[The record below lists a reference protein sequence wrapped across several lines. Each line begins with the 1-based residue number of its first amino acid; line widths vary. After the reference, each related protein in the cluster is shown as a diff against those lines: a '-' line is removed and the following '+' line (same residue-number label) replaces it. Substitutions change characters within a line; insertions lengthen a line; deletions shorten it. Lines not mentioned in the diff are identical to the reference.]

1 MDPKYYTVP
10 YQDIYIEKKKSKNMN
25 LKFKSTEA
33 DLKFNIQSQIRILNQ
48 NILYITRQVDLLVK
62 WMKAD
67 IDNANLQQQVDKYFD
82 KDSENDIPE
91 DAETTA
97 EQTQ

>member
-1 MDPKYYTVP
+1 
-10 YQDIYIEKKKSKNMN
+10 MN

-62 WMKAD
+62 WMKENND
-67 IDNANLQQQVDKYFD
+67 DSNLKQQVDKYFD
-82 KDSENDIPE
+82 KDTEDIPE

-97 EQTQ
+97 EQTTLF